1 MTTAIDKGFV
11 GKVIKL
17 REKAFL
23 LRLGD
28 WTRILWLDGLDAR
41 LDSDTLW
48 MGAGSECTRERER
61 MDSFLP
67 TLISIHR
74 GSRSYE
80 KEGR

>member
-1 MTTAIDKGFV
+1 MVT
-11 GKVIKL
+11 
-17 REKAFL
+17 KAFFL

-28 WTRILWLDGLDAR
+28 WTGILWHDGLDVR

-48 MGAGSECTRERER
+48 MGSGPECIREGEG

-80 KEGR
+80 EKGC

>member
-1 MTTAIDKGFV
+1 MCAKQAPHVTNKE
-11 GKVIKL
+11 KVFIEARAL
-17 REKAFL
+17 
-23 LRLGD
+23 D
-28 WTRILWLDGLDAR
+28 WGVLWLDGLVR

-48 MGAGSECTRERER
+48 MGSGSECIREGER

-74 GSRSYE
+74 GTRSYE